1 MKLSEI
7 EEIGYLL
14 TAYDE
19 EDVYEDG
26 DINYDVFEFHRDNYT
41 QNDMNKCGL
50 TQWDFCDCQPL
61 YTAEEMQE
69 YAKAKVAEAL
79 KACLQIKVP
88 GRCDGKSAMIS
99 EQFKNT
105 IDSIFEEDT
114 KND

>member
-7 EEIGYLL
+7 EAVGRTKIFTGEFRLYKDMSELNEYIK
-14 TAYDE
+14 E
-19 EDVYEDG
+19 VDVY
-26 DINYDVFEFHRDNYT
+26 
-41 QNDMNKCGL
+41 
-50 TQWDFCDCQPL
+50 
-61 YTAEEMQE
+61 TADQMRE
-69 YAKAKVAEAL
+69 YAKAQVAEAL

-88 GRCDGKSAMIS
+88 GRCDGKSAMIA